1 MTVKP
6 TPEELMGYA
15 DGQLDAEHTRRVE
28 HALAAHPELRAIVED
43 HQRTRAAARDALNAM
58 AAAPLSPGLARLA
71 KTLKAPRA
79 ASRPR
84 ALAAF
89 AWPAAA
95 AACLAVGLATGTL
108 VAAGGAGLIRW
119 QDGPSAGT
127 QLARVLERSPSGEA
141 GGEAG
146 RIVVVASFE
155 AADGR
160 YCRQFEIASAA
171 DGVACRGESDW
182 NILAFARRPGAAGSY
197 QAASGADPVAV
208 AVAGLNPGPRI
219 EAEAE
224 RVLIGNGWKD

>member
-15 DGQLDAEHTRRVE
+15 DGQLDAEHAKRVE
-28 HALAAHPELRAIVED
+28 HALGAYPELRAIVED
-43 HQRTRAAARDALNAM
+43 HQRTRAAARDALDAM
-58 AAAPLSPGLARLA
+58 AAAPLSPGLSRLA
-71 KTLKAPRA
+71 ETLKVPRA

-95 AACLAVGLATGTL
+95 AACLAVGLATGAML
-108 VAAGGAGLIRW
+108 AAGGVGLIRW

-141 GGEAG
+141 G

-160 YCRQFEIASAA
+160 FCRQFEIASAA
-171 DGVACRGESDW
+171 DGVACRGERGW

-208 AVAGLNPGPRI
+208 AVAGLNPGRRI

-224 RVLIGNGWKD
+224 RALIGKGWRD